1 MSGISTSIVNYW
13 AFIDGY
19 MPGFFKASLIVLQL
33 ATAAVLL
40 SWVCGLVAALGN
52 SSQHKILRSPCRFY
66 IWFIRG
72 TPTLMQI
79 FIVYFGLPQLG
90 IRFSPYVAGVLAL
103 GFNSGA
109 YVAEIIRSGLSAIPV
124 GQFESSRALGMPY
137 FLTMRKIILPQVV
150 RIIIPPITNETL
162 NMLKNTSLL
171 STITVLEVTLFAQ
184 FIIARTY
191 RPFDFYIIAAIFYLI
206 MTTIL
211 SFIAA
216 RVEKRY
222 GVAYEEAR

>member
-33 ATAAVLL
+33 ATFAVLL

-52 SSQHKILRSPCRFY
+52 SSQHKILRGPCRFY

-79 FIVYFGLPQLG
+79 FIVYFGLPQFG

-150 RIIIPPITNETL
+150 RIIIPPITNETV
-162 NMLKNTSLL
+162 NMLKNTSLWL
-171 STITVLEVTLFAQ
+171 CYVIH
-184 FIIARTY
+184 
-191 RPFDFYIIAAIFYLI
+191 
-206 MTTIL
+206 M
-211 SFIAA
+211 
-216 RVEKRY
+216 
-222 GVAYEEAR
+222 G